1 MNTEKIDALL
11 DRARSSIGFAHDAW
25 GESQL
30 DDELTNA
37 VRDLVNVNTAL
48 VDAVAELAAA
58 PKRVGP
64 FEAGRTYALILPE
77 AYNRYADATSMVQ
90 RELARLHELTGV
102 HFAVFP
108 PGTQFGIA
116 TQEE

>member
-1 MNTEKIDALL
+1 MSTEKIDFLL
-11 DRARSSIGFAHDAW
+11 ERARDSTRSAHDAW

-30 DDELTNA
+30 DDKLAGA
-37 VRDLVNVNTAL
+37 VRDLINVNLAL
-48 VDAVAELAAA
+48 TEVLTELAAA
-58 PKRVGP
+58 PKPVGP
-64 FEAGRTYALILPE
+64 FEAGKTYALILPE
-77 AYNRYADATSMVQ
+77 AYNRYADATNLVQ